1 MDNFE
6 SEDNK
11 KTANNSDSFESIN
24 LMRNPGLSPDNNYSK
39 LKNIVKSKN
48 QKVMEVR
55 GIEPPSPWVII
66 QDSRQ
71 VTPMAG
77 LLYQEK

>member
-1 MDNFE
+1 VDNFE

-39 LKNIVKSKN
+39 LKNVVKSEN
-48 QKVMEVR
+48 QNE
-55 GIEPPSPWVII
+55 
-66 QDSRQ
+66 
-71 VTPMAG
+71 
-77 LLYQEK
+77 LH